1 MGVGA
6 FVAIDIRAMPG
17 VTAWPSAARA
27 WWAIV
32 VCCICAILSYTDRQV
47 LAVLVDPLRSDLG
60 ITDTQVSLLQGMAF
74 AVVYSVAGFPLGR
87 AADIWPRR
95 RVIML
100 GVLVWSAAT
109 VACGLVQ
116 TFGSLFAARIFVG
129 IGEAALAP
137 AVLSMI
143 GDLFPLQRRGLAIAV
158 FSMGMILGAGA
169 AVAVA
174 GWLLQSAASGLLA
187 ALPLVND
194 IAPWRA
200 VLLVLAVPGI
210 LVWLLLLTVRE
221 PVRRGVETTGV
232 ELPTLAEVGKIF
244 NSRKAVVLPLL
255 GAMGLMAAGDFSLLN
270 WTPALLARVYHLNPG
285 HIGSVLGSITIAAGG
300 GGAVLAGLVSGPL
313 VRRAGGM
320 KNVLLGCVLAAS
332 LAIFCA
338 ALAFSTRAEVALICF
353 SVWMVLS
360 QMAGTLGVTAIQ
372 ATVPNEIRGLTTAC
386 TSFCNIFGGLGLGTL
401 ATALLSDHVFH
412 DVLAV
417 GKSVGIVIGLSATCA
432 AGLFA
437 LSLRAFP
444 RRSNLSAGA
453 FS

>member
-1 MGVGA
+1 
-6 FVAIDIRAMPG
+6 MPR

-27 WWAIV
+27 WWAVV
-32 VCCICAILSYTDRQV
+32 VCCICGILSYTDRQV

-60 ITDTQVSLLQGMAF
+60 ITDTQVSLLQGIAF
-74 AVVYSVAGFPLGR
+74 AAVYSIAGFPLGR

-95 RVIML
+95 RVVIL

-109 VACGLVQ
+109 VACGFAQ
-116 TFGSLFAARIFVG
+116 TFGGLFAARIFVG
-129 IGEAALAP
+129 VGEAALAP

-158 FSMGMILGAGA
+158 WQMGMILGAGV

-174 GWLLQSAASGLLA
+174 GGLLQSAASGMLA
-187 ALPLVND
+187 ALPLVHD
-194 IAPWRA
+194 IVPWRA
-200 VLLVLAVPGI
+200 VLLVLAIPGI

-221 PVRRGVETTGV
+221 PVRRGVETTGAQ
-232 ELPTLAEVGKIF
+232 LPTFSEVRRLFI
-244 NSRKAVVLPLL
+244 SRKALVLPLL

-313 VRRAGGM
+313 VRAGGT
-320 KNVLLGCVLAAS
+320 KNVLLGCMIAAA

-338 ALAFSTRAEVALICF
+338 SLAFATRAGVALICF

-360 QMAGTLGVTAIQ
+360 QMAGTLGITAIQ

-401 ATALLSDHVFH
+401 ATALLSDYVFQ
-412 DVLAV
+412 DSLAV
-417 GKSVGIVIGLSATCA
+417 GKSVGVVVGLSAAVACVLFLRSFRA
-432 AGLFA
+432 AGA
-437 LSLRAFP
+437 AQTANDNVP
-444 RRSNLSAGA
+444 
-453 FS
+453 